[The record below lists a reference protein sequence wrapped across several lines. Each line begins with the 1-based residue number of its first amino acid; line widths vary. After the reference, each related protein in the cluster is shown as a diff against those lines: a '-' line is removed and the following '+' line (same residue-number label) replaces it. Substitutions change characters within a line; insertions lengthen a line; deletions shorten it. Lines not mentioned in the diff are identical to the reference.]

1 MKKIICVLLVLCLTL
16 VTFVTSIF
24 AESCDLTCNSE
35 NEVEAS
41 YFVKDD
47 YRTINALLFDDYV
60 NCNIVYQDNPL
71 TVHVVNLQIN
81 DEFHSTYS
89 INDWLSY
96 ISQAENEIHAHQD
109 TIFRATVDCSNH
121 CSRNTND
128 DLHYILNS
136 IVGNDY
142 SNSYISSKTQ
152 NGITAYLYGNLET
165 DVYFDCELHS
175 PYGATLQAFASLV
188 GVKYTVLG
196 EILGMVAGEIVPT
209 GTGVLRYIC
218 VALFSKDGRIGGST
232 YYDAVHQIIY
242 YGIDYANTSSY
253 TLDNSPISN
262 TYSPSQ
268 SIYNSNSTILT
279 NTFNAYLSTL

>member
-1 MKKIICVLLVLCLTL
+1 MIHLRSGLCSISHKPRNSTISLPQSQLCIVILRLELLH
-16 VTFVTSIF
+16 
-24 AESCDLTCNSE
+24 
-35 NEVEAS
+35 
-41 YFVKDD
+41 
-47 YRTINALLFDDYV
+47 
-60 NCNIVYQDNPL
+60 P
-71 TVHVVNLQIN
+71 
-81 DEFHSTYS
+81 
-89 INDWLSY
+89 
-96 ISQAENEIHAHQD
+96 
-109 TIFRATVDCSNH
+109 
-121 CSRNTND
+121 
-128 DLHYILNS
+128 
-136 IVGNDY
+136 
-142 SNSYISSKTQ
+142 
-152 NGITAYLYGNLET
+152 LYGNLET

-253 TLDNSPISN
+253 ALDNSPISN